1 MSMKSRIMLYL
12 LLLGIVGAVPIFA
25 GSAAIG
31 TVAGSLN
38 ATVSGQALLPNS
50 TVFNGDQLQ
59 VKDGAAVIALMNG
72 SRMTLGSE
80 TQAQFFKG
88 TDGVTVA
95 LAKGNVSMF
104 HPAKGSNL
112 AVNAEKWA
120 ITPGAGYKTVGEV
133 AMLNGSVVVTTKE
146 GSLHVVGNGQ
156 TLDVAQGKTITLL
169 PKNAAMPQAGT
180 SQKLVNGNTGLEAA
194 AVGAGG
200 IAAILAGVAMSRAGN
215 ARDAANAAGSQAAA
229 ATSAANAATSAANAA
244 TSAATASG
252 NAANAA
258 GCALNYEENPNG
270 MANASPY
277 VPPAGYTC
285 PPSPLT
291 GGGA

>member
-1 MSMKSRIMLYL
+1 MTMKSRIMLYL
-12 LLLGIVGAVPIFA
+12 LLLGIVGAAPIFA

-38 ATVSGQALLPNS
+38 ATVSGQALLANS

-59 VKDGAAVIALMNG
+59 VKEGAAVIALMNG
-72 SRMTLGSE
+72 SRMTLGSQ

-104 HPAKGSNL
+104 HPANGSNV
-112 AVNAEKWA
+112 AVSANKWSV
-120 ITPGAGYKTVGEV
+120 TPGKGYKTVGEV
-133 AMLNGSVVVTTKE
+133 AMLNGAVVVTTKE
-146 GSLHVVGNGQ
+146 GTLHVVGNGR

-169 PKNAAMPQAGT
+169 SKNAAMPQTGT
-180 SQKLVNGNTGLEAA
+180 SQKLVNGNTGLAAA

-200 IAAILAGVAMSRAGN
+200 VAAILAGVAMSRAGN
-215 ARDAANAAGSQAAA
+215 ARDAANAADSQAAA

-244 TSAATASG
+244 TSAA
-252 NAANAA
+252 NAAATNANNA
-258 GCALNYEENPNG
+258 GCAINQVANRNG
-270 MANASPY
+270 EASPY
-277 VPPAGYTC
+277 TPPAGSPC
-285 PPSPLT
+285 P
-291 GGGA
+291 

>member
-1 MSMKSRIMLYL
+1 MSMKSRIMLFL
-12 LLLGIVGAVPIFA
+12 LLLGIVGAAPMFA

-104 HPAKGSNL
+104 HPAEGSNL
-112 AVNAEKWA
+112 AVSADKWSV
-120 ITPGAGYKTVGEV
+120 TPGKGYKTVGEV
-133 AMLNGSVVVTTKE
+133 AMLNGAVVVTAKE
-146 GSLHVVGNGQ
+146 GSLHVIGNGQ

-169 PKNAAMPQAGT
+169 PKNAAMPQTGT
-180 SQKLVNGNTGLEAA
+180 SQKLVSGNTGLEAA
-194 AVGAGG
+194 GVAAGG
-200 IAAILAGVAMSRAGN
+200 VAAILAGVAMSRAGN
-215 ARDAANAAGSQAAA
+215 ARDAANAADSQAAA

-244 TSAATASG
+244 SSAAAASG

-258 GCALNYEENPNG
+258 GCAINYIQNPNG
-270 MANASPY
+270 LKNASPY

-285 PPSPLT
+285 PTPPS
-291 GGGA
+291 GVM

>member
-1 MSMKSRIMLYL
+1 MTMKSRIMLYL
-12 LLLGIVGAVPIFA
+12 LLLGIVGAAPIFA

-50 TVFNGDQLQ
+50 TVFNGDQFQ

-80 TQAQFFKG
+80 TQAQFFKE

-112 AVNAEKWA
+112 AVSAEKWSV
-120 ITPGAGYKTVGEV
+120 TPGKGYKTVGEV
-133 AMLNGSVVVTTKE
+133 AMLNGAVVVTTKE

-169 PKNAAMPQAGT
+169 PKNAAMPQTGT

-194 AVGAGG
+194 GLGAGAA
-200 IAAILAGVAMSRAGN
+200 AAILAGIAMSRAGN
-215 ARDAANAAGSQAAA
+215 ARDAANAADTQAAA

-244 TSAATASG
+244 TSAATLAG
-252 NAANAA
+252 QAANNA
-258 GCALNYEENPNG
+258 GCAENYQANPNG
-270 MANASPY
+270 LPNASPY
-277 VPPAGYTC
+277 LPPAGYSC
-285 PPSPLT
+285 GPAPKGL
-291 GGGA
+291 